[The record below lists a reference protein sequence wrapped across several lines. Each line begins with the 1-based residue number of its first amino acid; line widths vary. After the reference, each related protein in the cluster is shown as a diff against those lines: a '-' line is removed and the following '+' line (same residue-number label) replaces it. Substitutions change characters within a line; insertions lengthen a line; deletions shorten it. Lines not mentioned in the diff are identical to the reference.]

1 MRNPRE
7 LRLDLRINCYF
18 CLLNK
23 KHTMKTFYSIA
34 IVILL
39 MLSSCKKERTW
50 EVDASGVNVDLVIHD
65 ISKRFFNDSI
75 PLVQLKKDYPF
86 FFDNSSDSI
95 WNEQRKDPFE
105 VNIYKESVKQFG
117 DFEKL
122 NQDLIPIFQ
131 KYKHYFPEYET
142 PKVFTYSSGL
152 QSLDYPVIY
161 SAQDRLMFIAMDGFL
176 GEKHKLYDSMRVEQY
191 LRRNMY
197 IERVPSAV
205 VGAIAE
211 NIVTYSPRQQKFIDV
226 ILYEGKK
233 LMLQDVLLT
242 DTPDEYKIGYTPQQ
256 MAWAVA
262 NEGNIWNYFVE
273 QNYVFSDDR
282 TLEKRFINVAPFS
295 KFNNEIEQHS
305 PGRIGA
311 WIGWQ
316 IIRKYL
322 QENPE
327 VKLQDLLLDMDSQ
340 KILQASKYKPEID
353 GASTT
358 KYNTKKKEG
367 VDELYHYAE

>member
-1 MRNPRE
+1 
-7 LRLDLRINCYF
+7 
-18 CLLNK
+18 
-23 KHTMKTFYSIA
+23 
-34 IVILL
+34 

-50 EVDASGVNVDLVIHD
+50 DADTSNTNVDLVIHD
-65 ISKRFFNDSI
+65 ISKRFFSDSI
-75 PLVQLKKDYPF
+75 SLNQLKTDYPF
-86 FFDNSSDSI
+86 FFSNQDDSI
-95 WNEQRKDPFE
+95 WEGMRKDTFE
-105 VNIYKESVKQFG
+105 RNIYKQAVQQFG
-117 DFEKL
+117 DFKQIESE
-122 NQDLIPIFQ
+122 LIPIFQ
-131 KYKHYFPEYET
+131 KYKFYFPEFET
-142 PKVFTYSSGL
+142 PKVFVYSSGL

-161 SAQDRLMFIAMDGFL
+161 SAQDKLMFIAMDGFL

-197 IERVPSAV
+197 KERVPSAV

-233 LMLQDVLLT
+233 LILQDVLLT

-256 MAWAVA
+256 MAWAVE
-262 NEGNIWNYFVE
+262 NEGNIWNFFVE

-282 TLEKRFINVAPFS
+282 TLEKRFVNIAPFS
-295 KFNNEIEQHS
+295 KFNNEIEQQS

-322 QENPE
+322 QENPD

-340 KILQASKYKPEID
+340 KILQASKYKPEV
-353 GASTT
+353 GGGSTT
-358 KYNTKKKEG
+358 KYNTKKKAG